1 MKYLLLTIFAT
12 NIIFYSFL
20 LLKPKGDSFYFLI
33 AQDNSLSDVFEIL
46 EEKEIFFPK
55 IIKSIFVVTGTDQ
68 KIYQGNYQINKD
80 DSVYEIFK
88 KIYFGKIVLKKF
100 IVSEGSQTRN
110 LFSNELLATYCEQE
124 KLMPCNLEGLVMPD
138 TYFFDREEEI
148 IEILKIATKSQEKKI
163 DLAWQQRNKDLFKYS
178 KYDLL
183 IIASMLE
190 KESCV
195 NERNKISGVIQNRL
209 KKNMLLQIDS
219 TTIYGLKN
227 FNGDL
232 KKHHLRDSSLYNTY
246 MHKGLPPGPI
256 SNPSF
261 NSLMAAGQ
269 PSSHDFFYWIS
280 QSSTLPL
287 KVYISVVSGNSQ
299 IAFQFQ
305 LVQSNEVCYMMFLH
319 MN

>member
-1 MKYLLLTIFAT
+1 MKYLLITIFAT
-12 NIIFYSFL
+12 NVIFYSFL
-20 LLKPKGDSFYFLI
+20 LLKPNDDSFYFLI
-33 AQDNSLSDVFEIL
+33 AQDNSLSDVFDIL
-46 EEKEIFFPK
+46 EEREIFFPK
-55 IIKSIFVVTGTDQ
+55 IIKSIFVVTGADQ
-68 KIYQGNYQINKD
+68 KIYQGNYQINKE
-80 DSVYEIFK
+80 DSIYDIFK
-88 KIYFGKIVLKKF
+88 KIFFGKIILKKF
-100 IVSEGSQTRN
+100 IVSEGSQIRK

-124 KLMPCNLEGLVMPD
+124 KMMPCNLEGLVMPD

-148 IEILKIATKSQEKKI
+148 IEILKIAIASQEKKI

-183 IIASMLE
+183 IIASILE

-195 NERNKISGVIQNRL
+195 NERKKISGVIQNRL

-261 NSLMAAGQ
+261 NSLIAAGQ
-269 PSSHDFFYWIS
+269 PSSHDFFYFVAKGECS
-280 QSSTLPL
+280 HVFSTNYEDHLHAVQ
-287 KVYISVVSGNSQ
+287 KH
-299 IAFQFQ
+299 Q
-305 LVQSNEVCYMMFLH
+305 LRK
-319 MN
+319 

>member
-1 MKYLLLTIFAT
+1 MKYLLITIFAT
-12 NIIFYSFL
+12 NVIFYSFL
-20 LLKPKGDSFYFLI
+20 LLKPNDDSFYFLI
-33 AQDNSLSDVFEIL
+33 AQDNSLSDVFDIL
-46 EEKEIFFPK
+46 EEREIFFPK
-55 IIKSIFVVTGTDQ
+55 IIKSIFVVTGADQ
-68 KIYQGNYQINKD
+68 KIYQGNYQINKE
-80 DSVYEIFK
+80 DSIYDIFK
-88 KIYFGKIVLKKF
+88 KIYFGKIILKKF
-100 IVSEGSQTRN
+100 IVSEGSQIRK

-124 KLMPCNLEGLVMPD
+124 KMMPCNLEGLVMPD

-148 IEILKIATKSQEKKI
+148 IEILKIAIASQEKKI

-183 IIASMLE
+183 IIASILE

-195 NERNKISGVIQNRL
+195 NERKKISGVIQNRL

-261 NSLMAAGQ
+261 NSLIAAGQ
-269 PSSHDFFYWIS
+269 PSSHDFFYFVAKGECS
-280 QSSTLPL
+280 HVFSTNYEDHLHAVQ
-287 KVYISVVSGNSQ
+287 KH
-299 IAFQFQ
+299 Q
-305 LVQSNEVCYMMFLH
+305 LRK
-319 MN
+319 

>member
-1 MKYLLLTIFAT
+1 MKAKNCLIFGGSGQIGRYLIRVLTRNNYKVTVVTRNIHQKGYIIKTQGNAGYIEIVEATIFDE
-12 NIIFYSFL
+12 N
-20 LLKPKGDSFYFLI
+20 
-33 AQDNSLSDVFEIL
+33 
-46 EEKEIFFPK
+46 K
-55 IIKSIFVVTGTDQ
+55 IRK
-68 KIYQGNYQINKD
+68 
-80 DSVYEIFK
+80 
-88 KIYFGKIVLKKF
+88 
-100 IVSEGSQTRN
+100 

-138 TYFFDREEEI
+138 TYFFGREEEI

-219 TTIYGLKN
+219 TTIYGLKD

-269 PSSHDFFYWIS
+269 PSSHDFFYFVAKGECS
-280 QSSTLPL
+280 HVFSTNYEDHLRAVQ
-287 KVYISVVSGNSQ
+287 KY
-299 IAFQFQ
+299 Q
-305 LVQSNEVCYMMFLH
+305 LRK
-319 MN
+319 

>member
-1 MKYLLLTIFAT
+1 M
-12 NIIFYSFL
+12 
-20 LLKPKGDSFYFLI
+20 
-33 AQDNSLSDVFEIL
+33 
-46 EEKEIFFPK
+46 
-55 IIKSIFVVTGTDQ
+55 
-68 KIYQGNYQINKD
+68 
-80 DSVYEIFK
+80 
-88 KIYFGKIVLKKF
+88 LKKF

-269 PSSHDFFYWIS
+269 PSSHDFFYFVAKGECS
-280 QSSTLPL
+280 HVFSTNYEDHLRAVQ
-287 KVYISVVSGNSQ
+287 KY
-299 IAFQFQ
+299 Q
-305 LVQSNEVCYMMFLH
+305 LRK
-319 MN
+319 

>member
-1 MKYLLLTIFAT
+1 VKYLLLTIFAT

-20 LLKPKGDSFYFLI
+20 LLKPNGDSFYFLI

-209 KKNMLLQIDS
+209 KKNMHLQIDS

-269 PSSHDFFYWIS
+269 PSSHDFFYFVAKGECS
-280 QSSTLPL
+280 HVFSTNYEDHLRAVQ
-287 KVYISVVSGNSQ
+287 KY
-299 IAFQFQ
+299 Q
-305 LVQSNEVCYMMFLH
+305 LRK
-319 MN
+319 

>member
-33 AQDNSLSDVFEIL
+33 AQDNNLSDVFEIL

-124 KLMPCNLEGLVMPD
+124 KVMPCNLEGLVMPD

-163 DLAWQQRNKDLFKYS
+163 DLDWQQRNKDLFKYS

-269 PSSHDFFYWIS
+269 PSSHDFFYFVAKGECS
-280 QSSTLPL
+280 HVFSTNYEDHLRAVQ
-287 KVYISVVSGNSQ
+287 KY
-299 IAFQFQ
+299 Q
-305 LVQSNEVCYMMFLH
+305 LRK
-319 MN
+319 

>member
-20 LLKPKGDSFYFLI
+20 LLKPNGDSFYFLI

-209 KKNMLLQIDS
+209 KKNMHLQIDS

-269 PSSHDFFYWIS
+269 PSSHDFFYFVAKGECS
-280 QSSTLPL
+280 HVFSTNYEDHLRAVQ
-287 KVYISVVSGNSQ
+287 KY
-299 IAFQFQ
+299 Q
-305 LVQSNEVCYMMFLH
+305 LRK
-319 MN
+319 

>member
-1 MKYLLLTIFAT
+1 MKYLLLTIFTT

-20 LLKPKGDSFYFLI
+20 LLKPNGDSFYFLI
-33 AQDNSLSDVFEIL
+33 AQDNSLRDVFEIL

-269 PSSHDFFYWIS
+269 PSSHDFFYFVAKGECS
-280 QSSTLPL
+280 HVFSTNYEDHLRAVQ
-287 KVYISVVSGNSQ
+287 KY
-299 IAFQFQ
+299 Q
-305 LVQSNEVCYMMFLH
+305 LRK
-319 MN
+319 

>member
-20 LLKPKGDSFYFLI
+20 LLKPNGDSFYFLI
-33 AQDNSLSDVFEIL
+33 AQDNSLRDVFEIL

-269 PSSHDFFYWIS
+269 PSSHDFFYFVAKGECS
-280 QSSTLPL
+280 HVFSTNYEDHLRAVQ
-287 KVYISVVSGNSQ
+287 KY
-299 IAFQFQ
+299 Q
-305 LVQSNEVCYMMFLH
+305 LRK
-319 MN
+319 

>member
-20 LLKPKGDSFYFLI
+20 LLKPNGDSFYFLI

-209 KKNMLLQIDS
+209 KKNMHLQIDS
-219 TTIYGLKN
+219 TTIYGLKD

-269 PSSHDFFYWIS
+269 PSSHDFFYFVAKGECS
-280 QSSTLPL
+280 HVFSTNYEDHLRAVQ
-287 KVYISVVSGNSQ
+287 KY
-299 IAFQFQ
+299 Q
-305 LVQSNEVCYMMFLH
+305 LRK
-319 MN
+319 

>member
-12 NIIFYSFL
+12 NIFFYSFL
-20 LLKPKGDSFYFLI
+20 LLKPNGDSFYFLI

-219 TTIYGLKN
+219 TTIYGLKD

-269 PSSHDFFYWIS
+269 PSSHDFFYFVAKGECS
-280 QSSTLPL
+280 HVFSTNYEDHLRACLLYTSPSPRDRQKSRMPSS
-287 KVYISVVSGNSQ
+287 
-299 IAFQFQ
+299 A
-305 LVQSNEVCYMMFLH
+305 
-319 MN
+319 

>member
-1 MKYLLLTIFAT
+1 
-12 NIIFYSFL
+12 
-20 LLKPKGDSFYFLI
+20 
-33 AQDNSLSDVFEIL
+33 
-46 EEKEIFFPK
+46 
-55 IIKSIFVVTGTDQ
+55 
-68 KIYQGNYQINKD
+68 
-80 DSVYEIFK
+80 
-88 KIYFGKIVLKKF
+88 
-100 IVSEGSQTRN
+100 
-110 LFSNELLATYCEQE
+110 
-124 KLMPCNLEGLVMPD
+124 MPCNLEGLVMPD

-148 IEILKIATKSQEKKI
+148 IEILKIAIASQEKKI
-163 DLAWQQRNKDLFKYS
+163 NLAWQQRNKDLFKYS

-269 PSSHDFFYWIS
+269 PSSHDFFYFVAKGECS
-280 QSSTLPL
+280 HVFSTNYEDHLRAVQ
-287 KVYISVVSGNSQ
+287 KY
-299 IAFQFQ
+299 Q
-305 LVQSNEVCYMMFLH
+305 LRK
-319 MN
+319 

>member
-20 LLKPKGDSFYFLI
+20 LLKPNGDSFYFLI
-33 AQDNSLSDVFEIL
+33 AQDNNLSDVFEIL

-55 IIKSIFVVTGTDQ
+55 IIKLIFVVTGTDQ

-219 TTIYGLKN
+219 TTIYGLKD

-269 PSSHDFFYWIS
+269 PSSHDFFYFVAKGECS
-280 QSSTLPL
+280 HVFSTNYEDHLRAVQ
-287 KVYISVVSGNSQ
+287 KY
-299 IAFQFQ
+299 Q
-305 LVQSNEVCYMMFLH
+305 LRK
-319 MN
+319 

>member
-1 MKYLLLTIFAT
+1 MKYLLLSIFAT

-20 LLKPKGDSFYFLI
+20 LLKPNGDSFYFLI
-33 AQDNSLSDVFEIL
+33 AQDNSLRDVFEIL

-219 TTIYGLKN
+219 TTIYGLKD

-269 PSSHDFFYWIS
+269 PSSHDFFYFVAKGECS
-280 QSSTLPL
+280 HVFSTNYEDHLRAVQ
-287 KVYISVVSGNSQ
+287 KH
-299 IAFQFQ
+299 Q
-305 LVQSNEVCYMMFLH
+305 LRK
-319 MN
+319 

>member
-20 LLKPKGDSFYFLI
+20 LLKPNGDSFYFLI
-33 AQDNSLSDVFEIL
+33 AQDNSLRDVFEIL

-219 TTIYGLKN
+219 TTIYGLKD

-269 PSSHDFFYWIS
+269 PSSHDFFYFVAKGECS
-280 QSSTLPL
+280 HVFSTNYEDHLRAVQ
-287 KVYISVVSGNSQ
+287 KY
-299 IAFQFQ
+299 Q
-305 LVQSNEVCYMMFLH
+305 LRK
-319 MN
+319 

>member
-20 LLKPKGDSFYFLI
+20 LLKPYDDSFYFLI

-46 EEKEIFFPK
+46 EEREIFFQK
-55 IIKSIFVVTGTDQ
+55 IIKSKFVVTGADQ

-269 PSSHDFFYWIS
+269 PSSHDFFYFVAKGECS
-280 QSSTLPL
+280 HVFSTNYEDHLRAVQ
-287 KVYISVVSGNSQ
+287 KY
-299 IAFQFQ
+299 Q
-305 LVQSNEVCYMMFLH
+305 LRK
-319 MN
+319 

>member
-20 LLKPKGDSFYFLI
+20 LFKPNGDSFYFLI

-219 TTIYGLKN
+219 TTIYGLKD

-269 PSSHDFFYWIS
+269 PSSHDFFYFVAKGECS
-280 QSSTLPL
+280 HVFSTNYEDHLRAVQ
-287 KVYISVVSGNSQ
+287 KY
-299 IAFQFQ
+299 Q
-305 LVQSNEVCYMMFLH
+305 LRK
-319 MN
+319 

>member
-20 LLKPKGDSFYFLI
+20 LLKPNGDSFYFLI

-80 DSVYEIFK
+80 DSIYEIFK
-88 KIYFGKIVLKKF
+88 KIYFGKIMLKKF
-100 IVSEGSQTRN
+100 IASEGSQIKK

-124 KLMPCNLEGLVMPD
+124 KMMPCNLEGLVMPD

-219 TTIYGLKN
+219 TTIYGLKD

-269 PSSHDFFYWIS
+269 PSSHDFFYFVAKGECS
-280 QSSTLPL
+280 HVFSTNYEDHLRAVQ
-287 KVYISVVSGNSQ
+287 KY
-299 IAFQFQ
+299 Q
-305 LVQSNEVCYMMFLH
+305 LRK
-319 MN
+319 

>member
-20 LLKPKGDSFYFLI
+20 LLKPNGDSFYFLI
-33 AQDNSLSDVFEIL
+33 AQDNSLRDVFEIL

-88 KIYFGKIVLKKF
+88 KIYFGKIILKKF

-269 PSSHDFFYWIS
+269 PSSHDFFYFVAKGECS
-280 QSSTLPL
+280 HVFSTNYEDHLRAVQ
-287 KVYISVVSGNSQ
+287 KY
-299 IAFQFQ
+299 Q
-305 LVQSNEVCYMMFLH
+305 LRK
-319 MN
+319 

>member
-1 MKYLLLTIFAT
+1 MKYLLLSIFAT

-20 LLKPKGDSFYFLI
+20 LLKPNGDSFYFLI
-33 AQDNSLSDVFEIL
+33 AQDNSLRDVFEIL

-183 IIASMLE
+183 IIASILE

-195 NERNKISGVIQNRL
+195 NERKKISGVIQNRL

-219 TTIYGLKN
+219 TTIYGLKD

-261 NSLMAAGQ
+261 NSLIAAGQ
-269 PSSHDFFYWIS
+269 PSSHDFFYFVAKGECS
-280 QSSTLPL
+280 HVFSTNYEDHLRAVQ
-287 KVYISVVSGNSQ
+287 KH
-299 IAFQFQ
+299 Q
-305 LVQSNEVCYMMFLH
+305 LRK
-319 MN
+319 